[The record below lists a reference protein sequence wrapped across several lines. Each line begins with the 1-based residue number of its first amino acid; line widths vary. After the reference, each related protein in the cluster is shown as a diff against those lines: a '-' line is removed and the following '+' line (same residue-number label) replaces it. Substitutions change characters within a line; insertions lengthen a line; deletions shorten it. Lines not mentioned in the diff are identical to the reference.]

1 MSFGHP
7 TCPSHVQQS
16 GYMSLRRR
24 ELDAQSVGS
33 AARQPNRQA
42 RPKAAYA
49 GHGEEGGQLRC
60 SVADEQAR
68 QHPRFR
74 WKRWTSSRP
83 VRTYSPNPYRRRVRE
98 LLRGDRGAVSAELVV
113 ATPLLLLM
121 LLLLVQFAL
130 WSHATHIAQ
139 AAASQGVAVARAQN
153 GSAAAGS
160 ASAQR
165 MLDQLAS
172 GPLTGADVT
181 ADRTTTSASIR
192 ITGTATSVIPFLSLP
207 VHAEAVGP
215 VERFVPDL
223 VGG

>member
-1 MSFGHP
+1 M
-7 TCPSHVQQS
+7 T
-16 GYMSLRRR
+16 RRR
-24 ELDAQSVGS
+24 WQTG
-33 AARQPNRQA
+33 R
-42 RPKAAYA
+42 
-49 GHGEEGGQLRC
+49 G
-60 SVADEQAR
+60 
-68 QHPRFR
+68 
-74 WKRWTSSRP
+74 
-83 VRTYSPNPYRRRVRE
+83 RVRE

-121 LLLLVQFAL
+121 LLVIVQFAL

-153 GSAAAGS
+153 GTAAAGS
-160 ASAQR
+160 ASARQ

-223 VGG
+223 AGR